1 MSKYEHEFVHMM
13 DGVEK
18 QIDSLE
24 NPHHRKILKNYRRH
38 ALLEVSGR
46 YQEILS
52 PDMTVEEPVYRL
64 FENGQSIVLDG
75 MQQVETFY
83 QALAETDTLVMWTG
97 DSKFSVSDHGFSGET
112 LFSQFVPGR
121 ILGDGVF
128 GAVHAGEASADKDSA
143 GTIDP
148 DGWYLVRRTLAFVW
162 PYDETGRLVGEH
174 VYETR
179 PRRSSRASIR
189 ARSSAPNV
197 PPNFWLHC
205 SRSTSRD
212 RAGSGRNR
220 RSTRSG

>member
-46 YQEILS
+46 YREILS

-75 MQQVETFY
+75 MQQVEAFY

-97 DSKFSVSDHGFSGET
+97 DSKFAVSDHGFSGET

-128 GAVHAGEASADKDSA
+128 GAVHAGESSTNADSDSA
-143 GTIDP
+143 AAIDP

-174 VYETR
+174 VYEDSASKVVTR
-179 PRRSSRASIR
+179 VDPSEVISAERA
-189 ARSSAPNV
+189 AELLAPLLEDYL
-197 PPNFWLHC
+197 P
-205 SRSTSRD
+205 
-212 RAGSGRNR
+212 
-220 RSTRSG
+220 

>member
-75 MQQVETFY
+75 MQQVKPSIRRSPRRTPFHV
-83 QALAETDTLVMWTG
+83 DR

-174 VYETR
+174 VYEDSASKVVTR
-179 PRRSSRASIR
+179 VDPSEVISAERA
-189 ARSSAPNV
+189 AELLAPLLEKYS
-197 PPNFWLHC
+197 P
-205 SRSTSRD
+205 
-212 RAGSGRNR
+212 
-220 RSTRSG
+220 

>member
-75 MQQVETFY
+75 MQQVEAFY

-174 VYETR
+174 VYEDSASKVVTR
-179 PRRSSRASIR
+179 VDPSEVISAERA
-189 ARSSAPNV
+189 AELLAPLLEKYL
-197 PPNFWLHC
+197 P
-205 SRSTSRD
+205 
-212 RAGSGRNR
+212 
-220 RSTRSG
+220 